1 MEAKRSRSLEILLI
15 PIWWLAIAMRD
26 SGDQLQTKK
35 RGLEIS
41 RKHRVVSDRFLALD
55 KNRQTR
61 RFRNETW

>member
-35 RGLEIS
+35 ERARNIQETSRG
-41 RKHRVVSDRFLALD
+41 F
-55 KNRQTR
+55 
-61 RFRNETW
+61 